1 MVHEIRMGIGELAY
15 CEPTSTHIYDLQL
28 SKWTLLSSESWSAC
42 FHDHTFFT
50 SIRRLAV
57 DCRHHELKDL

>member
-1 MVHEIRMGIGELAY
+1 MVHEIRMEIGGLAY

-42 FHDHTFFT
+42 FHDNTFFI
-50 SIRRLAV
+50 SIRWSVV
-57 DCRHHELKDL
+57 DCRYHELKDS